1 MGDLKIKQL
10 DPSQIRYTPEDGEII
25 QNLEGDYLIWKDG
38 AWNKINYEGS
48 DINLSLYD
56 MNKQIMTQLPPLV
69 DMEKAAEAVNT
80 LYGKTENEF
89 YMLYGKEISYFTL
102 FRMDKPYWFFEEL
115 ILCLHSIGVI
125 KAIDMTEDGNAV
137 EIWVM
142 DDNNEATCLYLF
154 PYDDGLVKVG
164 EFCE

>member
-10 DPSQIRYTPEDGEII
+10 DPSQIRYAPEDGEII

-56 MNKQIMTQLPPLV
+56 MNKQIISQLPPLE
-69 DMEKAAEAVNT
+69 DMDAACKAANN
-80 LYGKTENEF
+80 LYEKTKNEF

-102 FRMDKPYWFFEEL
+102 FRMDKPEWFFEEL

-125 KAIDMTEDGNAV
+125 KAMDMTEDESAI
-137 EIWVM
+137 EIWVV
-142 DDNNEATCLYLF
+142 DDDNEATCLYLF
-154 PYDDGLVKVG
+154 PYDNGLVKVG

>member
-1 MGDLKIKQL
+1 MGDFKIKQL

-56 MNKQIMTQLPPLV
+56 INKQIISQLPPLE
-69 DMEKAAEAVNT
+69 DIDAACKAVNN
-80 LYGKTENEF
+80 LYEKTKNEF

-102 FRMDKPYWFFEEL
+102 FRMDKPEWFFEEL
-115 ILCLHSIGVI
+115 SLCLHSIGVI
-125 KAIDMTEDGNAV
+125 KAMDLTEDESAV
-137 EIWVM
+137 EIWVV

-164 EFCE
+164 EYCG